1 MLITGL
7 EERSTSLGAG
17 GCVDSSV
24 QRGGTARTG
33 CEVTRGGDLLDY
45 PNNTVLLDGHRRRTF
60 SRKAR
65 LRRYGRWA
73 RTALTGVLPM
83 LCAVGS
89 LAAQAEPGPPGAA
102 AAGEEPR
109 LVAGV
114 SAAAVWLSGETW
126 PRVAVWT
133 ELRAIPPVS
142 VWGEVWGVR
151 RATVICGAGVTAPR
165 CDETSDAV
173 GWLLGARFS
182 RDLGPGDAWVGM
194 AAGRFRYAPPAGSTR
209 WSRDVHLTMGY
220 RLSLGDRMVV
230 SPRLGFDLYPGGG
243 WHHLGGEAGVRF

>member
-1 MLITGL
+1 M
-7 EERSTSLGAG
+7 
-17 GCVDSSV
+17 
-24 QRGGTARTG
+24 
-33 CEVTRGGDLLDY
+33 LDY

-89 LAAQAEPGPPGAA
+89 LAAQAEPGPPGAP

-114 SAAAVWLSGETW
+114 SAAAVRFSGETW

-133 ELRAIPPVS
+133 ELRAIPTVS

-151 RATVICGAGVTAPR
+151 RATVICGAGVTAPW

-194 AAGRFRYAPPAGSTR
+194 AAGRLRYAPPAGSTR
-209 WSRDVHLTMGY
+209 WSRGVHFMMGY
-220 RLSLGDRMVV
+220 RLSLGDLMVV
-230 SPRLGFDLYPGGG
+230 SPRLGFDLFLGESAIGG